1 MSVSTMKTIIFQLI
15 DLHNRLNQMA
25 GEKTEAIKK
34 GDIQSVDR
42 LAHQELPLIEN
53 IQKLERARA
62 EEVRQTTAGF
72 ASPESSWTFRSW
84 IQKIVPEQEQ
94 REWQLLYERL
104 SGAVNALKNAN
115 QLNQAMLMQSLQWVK
130 LSINLLQPQPMQP
143 VGYGSKRDRR
153 FSAGSSRID
162 SRA

>member
-1 MSVSTMKTIIFQLI
+1 MSVSTMKTIILQLI
-15 DLHNRLNQMA
+15 DLHSRLNELA

-53 IQKLERARA
+53 IQQLERARA
-62 EEVRQTTAGF
+62 EEVQQTTAGL

-94 REWQLLYERL
+94 KEWQVLYERL
-104 SGAVNALKNAN
+104 SGVVNALKNAN

-130 LSINLLQPQPMQP
+130 LSINLLQPRPIQPA
-143 VGYGSKRDRR
+143 GYGSKRGSR